1 MINAHHHRVP
11 NVTLNYAIGFPFF
24 DQNAME
30 ASLEEA
36 EVVFHLP
43 EQTFVYIKPEVAH
56 WGPQPN
62 PENPDYFRA
71 KDGLEVFLVFSSA
84 GSGSQTSSLR
94 MNVALDGEGFD
105 VPEGTFFR

>member
-43 EQTFVYIKPEVAH
+43 EKVLLTI
-56 WGPQPN
+56 
-62 PENPDYFRA
+62 
-71 KDGLEVFLVFSSA
+71 
-84 GSGSQTSSLR
+84 SLR
-94 MNVALDGEGFD
+94 ERLG
-105 VPEGTFFR
+105 

>member
-43 EQTFVYIKPEVAH
+43 EQTFVYIKPEVHGRA
-56 WGPQPN
+56 QPHSDN
-62 PENPDYFRA
+62 PAYFRA

-94 MNVALDGEGFD
+94 MNVALDGEGFH

>member
-1 MINAHHHRVP
+1 MINSQHHRVS

-43 EQTFVYIKPEVAH
+43 EQTFVYIKPEVHGRA
-56 WGPQPN
+56 QPHSDN
-62 PENPDYFRA
+62 PAYFRA

-84 GSGSQTSSLR
+84 GTDSQTSSLR